1 MCYAFRQ
8 ISLIRQSYNK
18 NKIEKMF
25 PFIGSKLNNNKKTK
39 KYDWKR
45 EGRIKFRKLK
55 ITRKKL
61 KIEYKISKVENI
73 SKGDKNRYLKI
84 DI

>member
-1 MCYAFRQ
+1 
-8 ISLIRQSYNK
+8 
-18 NKIEKMF
+18 MF